1 MSPSVGS
8 FDFVEACPKPISTL
22 ELRTSPKTLTTTTVI
37 EAKEASP
44 IQLGRE
50 TEDGDAQGIS
60 VELANEQEVL
70 GGFTVELHDQA
81 THARGTAKSGQ
92 SPGKEEGM
100 SPPLVHVKRKKS
112 DHQGTAED
120 KVFTAAALQAQEAT
134 PKRKKGAG

>member
-1 MSPSVGS
+1 VAPSSTMSPSVGS
-8 FDFVEACPKPISTL
+8 FDFVEACPKPISTP
-22 ELRTSPKTLTTTTVI
+22 ELQTSPKTSKTTTVT

-81 THARGTAKSGQ
+81 THARG
-92 SPGKEEGM
+92 KEEGM